1 MSLVS
6 EGSAV
11 RRALLCPPWAAAP
24 FLRALLAGG
33 GGGRPGRAAGVA
45 AHAQVPEVR
54 SPGLP
59 LVRGPPSGGGRG
71 GWTRLVLGR
80 LQPVT

>member
-1 MSLVS
+1 MACATS
-6 EGSAV
+6 EWQLGSAQRV
-11 RRALLCPPWAAAP
+11 ALPRAAAA
-24 FLRALLAGG
+24 FLLRAAR
-33 GGGRPGRAAGVA
+33 GGRPGRAAGVA
-45 AHAQVPEVR
+45 AHAPGARGAQ
-54 SPGLP
+54 PGLS